1 MKPLKN
7 KDRLEELMRKY
18 VAKEHTSA
26 EAEELFD
33 LLRFV
38 YQPEMLEEFFE
49 DRWAFEDRAE
59 AKVIWED
66 VLRAREVKSLQS
78 SEMKRKARIQ
88 PLWKW
93 SAAAS
98 VLLLISILWWNFG
111 TQSDLIAYSTGY
123 GETQEIILEDG
134 TEIIL
139 NANSEIT
146 WNRRW
151 KENGIRKVDLKGE
164 AYFDVAHVDWEN
176 TDSIERMPFQVRTE
190 DMVIDVLGTAF
201 NVTKRKGETTVFL
214 ERGVVQL
221 DFLSSLLDFEPQISE
236 EIKKNDMSN
245 QSIPEKTMKMV
256 PGEVVTYS
264 SQTLKLE
271 KTVELSTRDLTE
283 WKDGTLS
290 YHDIDFGEML
300 EHLEGIYGKQ
310 FEVQDSSIL
319 DRRVTVGFPYED
331 WETVRNLMEVSLQIE
346 LRTGSEGN
354 VEIKKK

>member
-1 MKPLKN
+1 MKPLN
-7 KDRLEELMRKY
+7 NTDRLEELMKKY
-18 VAKEHTSA
+18 LAKEYTSA

-33 LLRFV
+33 LLRSV
-38 YQPEMLEEFFE
+38 HQPEMLEAFFE
-49 DRWAFEDRAE
+49 DRWALEDRPE
-59 AKVIWED
+59 AKMVWED
-66 VLRAREVKSLQS
+66 VLRAREEKSLQS
-78 SEMKRKARIQ
+78 SKRKPRIH
-88 PLWKW
+88 PLWRW

-111 TQSDLIAYSTGY
+111 TQTEFVTYSTGY

-139 NANSEIT
+139 NANSEMT

-151 KENGIRKVDLKGE
+151 EGNGIRKVELKGE
-164 AYFDVAHVDWEN
+164 AYFDVAHVEWEN
-176 TDSIERMPFQVRTE
+176 TDSVGRMPFQVRTE

-214 ERGVVQL
+214 ERGVVKL
-221 DFLSSLLDFEPQISE
+221 DFLSGLLDFESQVSE
-236 EIKKNDMSN
+236 DIKKKDTPKQTIS
-245 QSIPEKTMKMV
+245 EKTMKMI

-264 SQTLKLE
+264 SQTRKLE
-271 KTVELSTRDLTE
+271 KTVDLDARDLTE
-283 WKDGTLS
+283 WKEGTLS

-300 EHLEGIYGKQ
+300 DHLEGIYGKQ
-310 FEVQDSSIL
+310 FEVQDSGIL